1 MLTIRSGIA
10 SDVALLQSLIREFA
24 AFERLPVAIT
34 EDQLQQDGFGAEP
47 KFRTLIAEYDGEPAG
62 YALFF
67 DSYSSFQG
75 RCIFLEDLFV
85 RPSLRGRNVGRA
97 LLAHVARSAQ
107 EANAFGLMFNVLD
120 WNQAAIEFYQR
131 IGAAFLNDWKT
142 VCLSHK
148 ALHDLASEV

>member
-10 SDVALLQSLIREFA
+10 SEVALLQSLIREFA

-75 RCIFLEDLFV
+75 RCVFLEDLFV

-120 WNQAAIEFYQR
+120 WNQGAIEFYKR

>member
-10 SDVALLQSLIREFA
+10 SEVALLQSLIREFA

-75 RCIFLEDLFV
+75 RCVFLEDLFV

-97 LLAHVARSAQ
+97 LLAHVARSAR

-120 WNQAAIEFYQR
+120 WNQGAIEFYKR

>member
-10 SDVALLQSLIREFA
+10 SEVALLQSLIREFA

-120 WNQAAIEFYQR
+120 WNQGAIEFYKR